1 MGSRALRPLN
11 RKVLVEMNLFR
22 KPLFHLD
29 PENSRASRLSIAGG
43 ALKLLSLLMLAA
55 AVLGTLALLAAVIQL
70 TVSAGFAMALHLLLD
85 ELEELPALLFL
96 LWVFFAACW
105 FAAGVLHAKSGL
117 LSQAGRPKEPAARPV
132 SPPAPRD
139 GSL

>member
-1 MGSRALRPLN
+1 
-11 RKVLVEMNLFR
+11 MNLFR
-22 KPLFHLD
+22 KPLFRLD
-29 PENSRASRLSIAGG
+29 PENSRASRLSVAGG

-55 AVLGTLALLAAVIQL
+55 AVLGTLALLAAMIQL
-70 TVSAGFAMALHLLLD
+70 TVSAGFAAALYLLLD
-85 ELEELPALLFL
+85 ELEELPAMVFL
-96 LWVFFAACW
+96 LWILFAGCR
-105 FAAGVLHAKSGL
+105 FAAGVLQAKSGL